1 MTRNRCFQKGSLFIR
16 GTRKKVWVARWW
28 EPVIGPD
35 NVPGRIRRSEV
46 LGTVAEIGTK
56 REAMRMLD
64 DLLCHLDEVDRVIA
78 AMSDNQ
84 AQRSLRHQ
92 ADLNRQALLKASHE
106 LSLQIQQM
114 GSFCGLMHGAIATR
128 PCGPTTH

>member
-1 MTRNRCFQKGSLFIR
+1 MADPMGNVVRFFRPEKQARGAPLASPAPDDRGIDLFSDQIQR
-16 GTRKKVWVARWW
+16 DIAGIVAS
-28 EPVIGPD
+28 G
-35 NVPGRIRRSEV
+35 G
-46 LGTVAEIGTK
+46 LL
-56 REAMRMLD
+56 MRLLD